1 MSNFELNWVI
11 EIEDA
16 GKLLREFLR
25 EKRVSKTALT
35 NIKFQGGRILVNR
48 QEVTVRYTLERDDQ
62 VKIEFPIEEK
72 SESMIG
78 ERIPLDIIFEDDT
91 ILIVNKPAGMN
102 TIPSRKD
109 PTGSLANAIV
119 GHYQQIGLCSTVHVV
134 TRLDRDTSGLVLI
147 AKHRHT
153 HHLLSEDQ
161 KNGLVNRYYE
171 VFVHGR
177 IEGFGSIEEPIGRN
191 IDSIIERE
199 VREDGQYAYTE
210 YQTLSIFDEFS
221 HMRIKLK
228 TGRTHQIR
236 VHMAHV
242 GHPLLGDT
250 LYGGS
255 DELMARQ
262 ALHCCWISLIHP
274 VINEKM
280 DFSSKLPDDM
290 QKIVEDR
297 VCN

>member
-1 MSNFELNWVI
+1 MTGFELNWVI
-11 EIEDA
+11 KDEDV

-25 EKRVSKTALT
+25 EQQVSKTALT
-35 NIKFQGGRILVNR
+35 NIKFQGGRILVNK
-48 QEVTVRYTLERDDQ
+48 QEVTVRYILAKDDH
-62 VKIEFPIEEK
+62 VLIVFPLEEK

-78 ERIPLDIIFEDDT
+78 ENIPLDIIFEDET
-91 ILIVNKPAGMN
+91 ILIVNKSAGMN
-102 TIPSRKD
+102 TIPSRID
-109 PTGSLANAIV
+109 PTGSLANAII
-119 GHYQQIGLCSTVHVV
+119 GYYHQIGLSSTVHVV

-153 HHLLSEDQ
+153 HHILSEDQ
-161 KNGLVNRYYE
+161 KIGQVKRNYE
-171 VFVHGR
+171 AFVHGK
-177 IEGFGSIEEPIGRN
+177 IEGFGSIEVPIGRN
-191 IDSIIERE
+191 KDSIIERE

-210 YQTLSIFDEFS
+210 YQTLSVFEKFS

-255 DELMARQ
+255 EEL
-262 ALHCCWISLIHP
+262 
-274 VINEKM
+274 
-280 DFSSKLPDDM
+280 
-290 QKIVEDR
+290 
-297 VCN
+297 